1 MKQYVIIGNGVAA
14 IGAIEGI
21 RKVDKDGKITEET
34 ALTYATNPEMLK
46 RRLR

>member
-1 MKQYVIIGNGVAA
+1 MDTSLLGLY
-14 IGAIEGI
+14 
-21 RKVDKDGKITEET
+21 KDGKITEET